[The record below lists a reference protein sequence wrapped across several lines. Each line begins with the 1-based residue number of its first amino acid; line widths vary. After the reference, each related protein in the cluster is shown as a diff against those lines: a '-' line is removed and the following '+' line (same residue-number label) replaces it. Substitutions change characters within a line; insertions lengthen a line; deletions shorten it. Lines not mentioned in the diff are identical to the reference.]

1 LSKNRDIF
9 ISILENHKGIIY
21 KIVNSYCKE
30 FEDRQDLIQ
39 EIVIQLWL
47 SFDKYDD
54 RFKLSTWIY
63 RIALNTSISY
73 YRKNKIRKKK
83 NFTASAILETTLKA
97 DEPFQENTDFNKLL
111 GFIQELKNV
120 DKALIL
126 LYLDGLNQKEIAKII
141 GITATNVG
149 TKIARIK
156 KTLKEKFQTLK
167 E

>member
-1 LSKNRDIF
+1 MNKNRDIF
-9 ISILENHKGIIY
+9 ISILEDHKGIIY

-30 FEDRQDLIQ
+30 IEDRQDLIQ

-47 SFDKYDD
+47 SFEKYDKK
-54 RFKLSTWIY
+54 FKLSTWIY

-73 YRKNKIRKKK
+73 YRKNKTRKKK
-83 NFTASAILETTLKA
+83 TVSASAILETTLKA

-111 GFIQELKNV
+111 SLIQELKDI

-126 LYLDGLNQKEIAKII
+126 LYLEGLNQKEIAKII
-141 GITATNVG
+141 GITASNVG

-156 KTLKEKFQTLK
+156 KNLKGKFNTLKH
-167 E
+167 

>member
-1 LSKNRDIF
+1 LNKNRDIF

-47 SFDKYDD
+47 SFDKYNDQ
-54 RFKLSTWIY
+54 FKLSTWIY

-73 YRKNKIRKKK
+73 YRKNKTRKKK
-83 NFTASAILETTLKA
+83 TITASAILETTLKA

-156 KTLKEKFQTLK
+156 KTLKEKFQTLT